1 MTKEQKKFIKILET
15 RDWQFSS
22 LYREFPTLR
31 IPQNKDERIS
41 VSMIWPCKLVLSKEG
56 DLIFSENCE
65 KKSFFNFLRKFL
77 FLEVS
82 IDKNN
87 PVFQK
92 YQEIVNNLKKEEA
105 EKTRQIFENL

>member
-1 MTKEQKKFIKILET
+1 MTKEQEKFIKILET
-15 RDWQFSS
+15 RNWQSSS

-31 IPQNKDERIS
+31 TTWSKSERIS
-41 VSMIWPCKLVLSKEG
+41 VSMIWPCKLALSKEG

-65 KKSFFNFLRKFL
+65 KKSFFNFLRKFSI
-77 FLEVS
+77 LEVS

-92 YQEIVNNLKKEEA
+92 YQQIVNNLKKEEA
-105 EKTRQIFENL
+105 EKKRQIFENL